1 MIAKYKKIIKQN
13 ISEIRL
19 TLVVFYNI
27 IHSIFGA
34 NLFAIRREI
43 MAELFITAAG
53 KAEKEERLRYLKNE
67 KRPEVLEKL
76 KVARDFGD
84 LSENAEYDAAKKEQ
98 SILETEIASIEETL
112 RKAKIIDSTDVT
124 MDTVG
129 VGNVVTVFDEDFGE
143 EDTYTI
149 VGVIESDPNRNLV
162 SNESPIGSGL
172 MGKKVGDIAEITTP
186 GGVIKMKILKIS

>member
-1 MIAKYKKIIKQN
+1 
-13 ISEIRL
+13 
-19 TLVVFYNI
+19 
-27 IHSIFGA
+27 
-34 NLFAIRREI
+34 

-112 RKAKIIDSTDVT
+112 RKAKIVESTDVT

-129 VGNVVTVFDEDFGE
+129 VGNVVTVYDEDFGE

-149 VGVIESDPNRNLV
+149 VGVIESNPDKNLV

-172 MGKKVGDIAEITTP
+172 MGKKVGETAEISTP